1 VHAQWFVNGQSRGV
15 DPSDRG
21 LAYGDGLFETMAA
34 VDGRIRWLD
43 LHLERLG
50 AGCRQLGIEP
60 VDVGTIRD
68 EIIERCPPHGRWVLK
83 LIVTRGPGARG
94 YRPPVP
100 ANPARILGIVPWPE
114 APRSHYTQGI
124 RMGLCKLRL
133 GRNAHLAGLKHL
145 CRLEQVLAQRELIG
159 SDVEEGLLLDT
170 DGLVV
175 SGTSCNV
182 FAVFDGRLTTPALT
196 HCGVKGVMRRVV
208 LASAGRLCIGATEQ
222 DIGAERLPDA
232 EEVFVTNAISGIRP
246 VQAIGE
252 RRYAI
257 GAITLK
263 LMSELGY
270 PDDA

>member
-1 VHAQWFVNGQSRGV
+1 VHAQWFVNGQDRGV

-34 VDGRIRWLD
+34 MEGRIRWLD
-43 LHLERLG
+43 FHLQRLG

-60 VDVGTIRD
+60 VDIDAIRA
-68 EIIERCPPHGRWVLK
+68 EILERCPPQGRCVLK

-94 YRPPVP
+94 YRPPIR
-100 ANPARILGIVPWPE
+100 ANPARILGIAPSPKT
-114 APRSHYTQGI
+114 PRSHYTRGI

-133 GRNAHLAGLKHL
+133 GRNPDLAGLKHL

-159 SDVEEGLLLDT
+159 HDVEEGLLLDT
-170 DGLVV
+170 EGLVI

-182 FAVFDGRLTTPALT
+182 FAVFDGRLTTPTLT
-196 HCGVKGVMRRVV
+196 RCGVKGVMRRVV
-208 LASAGRLCIGATEQ
+208 LESAGRLAIHAVEQ
-222 DIGAERLPDA
+222 DISAQRLQDA
-232 EEVFVTNAISGIRP
+232 EEVFVTNAVSGIRP
-246 VQAIGE
+246 VQAIGG
-252 RRYAI
+252 RPYPV

-263 LMSELGY
+263 LMSELGF